1 MINEQVVIIARKIRQ
16 KYTWGGFRA
25 LSDAELQRLA
35 AIEPT
40 KFDDVSAE
48 YIRRKAE
55 RGEYNTL
62 KKVLRS
68 KDAYDVLQ
76 PFYEGL
82 DVEHFYAAYL
92 NRANKVIGV
101 RLIGIGGIS
110 GTVCDVRVLL
120 KYAIE
125 LGASGIILSHN
136 HPSGN
141 TQPSEA
147 DRVLTRRIKEAAN
160 IMDMQLIEHIIIAGG
175 SYLSFAD
182 EGLI

>member
-1 MINEQVVIIARKIRQ
+1 MKAKELRQ
-16 KYTWGGFRA
+16 KYMWGGYA
-25 LSDAELQRLA
+25 SLSDNELKRLS
-35 AIEPT
+35 AIEPNR
-40 KFDDVSAE
+40 FDDITAE
-48 YIRRKAE
+48 YTRRKALA
-55 RGEYNTL
+55 GEYTII
-62 KKVLRS
+62 KKIARS

-76 PFYEGL
+76 PFYDGL
-82 DVEHFYAAYL
+82 EVEHFYAAYL

-120 KYAIE
+120 KYGIE

-147 DRVLTRRIKEAAN
+147 DRVLTRKMIEAGKLME
-160 IMDMQLIEHIIIAGG
+160 IQVMEHIIIAGN
-175 SYLSFAD
+175 SFLSFAD
-182 EGLI
+182 EGMI